1 MACQSEADFRAQTE
15 RSPLAEIHSAA
26 DIHAARGAEFRA
38 RDAQTSARAAAQLH
52 RGCADPH
59 DACRKTAAGLLR
71 LADFVHVEIFVAA
84 QRAAVQYAPVLGD
97 LWVGDRTWPFRG
109 RSSKSAL
116 FGSSFRAFAARDACS
131 LSHGFVL
138 TGLVNT

>member
-1 MACQSEADFRAQTE
+1 MACQSEAEFRAQTE

-26 DIHAARGAEFRA
+26 EIHAARGAEFRA
-38 RDAQTSARAAAQLH
+38 RDAQTSARAAAQLHH

-109 RSSKSAL
+109 RSSKSRL
-116 FGSSFRAFAARDACS
+116 LQLPLRS
-131 LSHGFVL
+131 
-138 TGLVNT
+138 